1 MRTIPIELLDNIDT
15 RDQTGAP
22 DVALQG
28 RVGRRPRDQKET
40 TLMTES
46 NVERTG
52 GWRLVASVFLG
63 AALTAV
69 VPAVGFAQDPEP
81 SFEANPGAVTL
92 VAYTTPREAYEEI
105 IPLFQATEAGQGVTF
120 EESYGPSGDQSRL
133 VEAGLP
139 ADLVAFALWPDVERL
154 IEPGIVADD
163 WDENATNGI
172 VHNSVVALAVRPG
185 NPKGITGWDDLIRE
199 DVDVIT
205 PNPFT
210 SGGAQWNLLAAY
222 QAQIE
227 AGKTPEEAR
236 EFLKQ
241 LVANVSVMDRGARDA
256 LTTFMAGQGDV
267 LIAYENE
274 AIFAQQAG
282 QPLEYVVPDAT
293 ILIENPVAV
302 TLNGDTPEAAQAFVD
317 FLFTPEAQTV
327 FGNHGFRPE
336 LEEVA
341 AQFDY
346 VEPSQLFTI
355 EALGGWPVAR
365 PEFFDPDDGVVAGI
379 FNEIGRSQ
387 E

>member
-1 MRTIPIELLDNIDT
+1 MNSRPT
-15 RDQTGAP
+15 
-22 DVALQG
+22 VAD
-28 RVGRRPRDQKET
+28 RRGRR
-40 TLMTES
+40 TLAAI
-46 NVERTG
+46 
-52 GWRLVASVFLG
+52 LLG
-63 AALTAV
+63 AAALSGL
-69 VPAVGFAQDPEP
+69 PAAGLAQDPAA
-81 SFEANPGAVTL
+81 SFEAAPGALTL
-92 VAYTTPREAYEEI
+92 VAYTTPREAYAEI

-139 ADLVAFALWPDVERL
+139 ADVVAFALWPDVERL
-154 IEPGIVADD
+154 VTAGIVADD
-163 WDENATNGI
+163 WDQNPTAGNI
-172 VHNSVVALAVRPG
+172 HNSVVALAVRPG
-185 NPKGITGWDDLIRE
+185 NPKGIEGWDNLIRE

-227 AGKTPEEAR
+227 QGKTPEEAR

-241 LVANVSVMDRGARDA
+241 LIANVSVMDRGARDA

-282 QPLEYVVPDAT
+282 QPIEYRVPDAT
-293 ILIENPVAV
+293 ILIENPAAV
-302 TLNGDTPEAAQAFVD
+302 TLNGDTPEASQAFVD
-317 FLFTPEAQTV
+317 FLLTPEAQTV

-341 AQFDY
+341 SQFDY
-346 VEPSQLFTI
+346 IQPPQLFTI
-355 EALGGWPVAR
+355 EALRGWPVAR
-365 PEFFDPDDGVVAGI
+365 PEFFDPENGVVAQI
-379 FNEIGRSQ
+379 FDEIGRSQ